1 MTLMMRRREL
11 LTTGT
16 LAGASIALTSPANS
30 YGYYETPRLMRAPSH
45 GDHEFI
51 WQWLVLLIDASSS
64 MRRPFDQMS
73 FYDMQIEA
81 TARALVEPC
90 VVARLIGT
98 HAGRTAIGVVLWSA
112 NLQQEIAV
120 HWTVIRSIED
130 IVAIAGRLRNT
141 ANYLDSYTGTAA
153 AVRFAIEQL
162 QALYIPLTSRRIINM
177 TANGR
182 DNHGGDPSKAA
193 RKAEELGITINAV
206 VMRGYD
212 GTVDDMYRYYE
223 ENVVTKDGL
232 VFKVESEEK
241 ALEALAV
248 ANASKFCAEIAFA
261 PQRWHADVVSRRTS
275 IAAGRPDRA
284 AGLCTSRTR
293 GAIASRLQLL
303 RQKSPAA

>member
-1 MTLMMRRREL
+1 MTLIMRRREL

-16 LAGASIALTSPANS
+16 LAGASIALSSPVNA
-30 YGYYETPRLMRAPSH
+30 YGYYETPRLMQAPQY
-45 GDHEFI
+45 GEDEFI

-64 MRRPFDQMS
+64 MRKPFQRMS

-81 TARALVEPC
+81 TARALTEPC

-98 HAGRTAIGVVLWSA
+98 PAARTAMGVVLWSA

-120 HWTVIRSIED
+120 HWKVIRSIED
-130 IVAIAGRLRNT
+130 IAAVAARLRHT

-153 AVRFAIEQL
+153 AVRFATEQL
-162 QALYIPLTSRRIINM
+162 KALYIPLTSRRIINM

-193 RKAEELGITINAV
+193 REAEGWGITINAV
-206 VMRGYD
+206 VMKGYD
-212 GTVDDMYRYYE
+212 GTVEDMYEYYS

-232 VFKVESEEK
+232 VFKVESEDM

-261 PQRWHADVVSRRTS
+261 PSSVGMPT
-275 IAAGRPDRA
+275 
-284 AGLCTSRTR
+284 
-293 GAIASRLQLL
+293 
-303 RQKSPAA
+303 